1 MANPEIDLTAYA
13 LGDATPSEREAAAA
27 HLALSPEARDEFE
40 RLQYTLTAL
49 RGLGE
54 EEMPR
59 RIAFVSDP
67 VFEAPW
73 WKRFFASGP
82 RLGFAGAGLLAA
94 AITAHGFLMRPLPA
108 VVQAP
113 PQVLAQISQADIDQA
128 VAKAV
133 QAVEAHQQKQMT
145 VALSEIEKRHSME
158 TQMMAVGFRE
168 NLDLVRKQLNMVY
181 VSNARLTVGGTE

>member
-1 MANPEIDLTAYA
+1 MDNPPIDLTAYA
-13 LGDATPSEREAAAA
+13 LGDASPADSAAAA
-27 HLALSPEARDEFE
+27 SFLAQSSEAREEFE
-40 RLQYTLTAL
+40 RLQFTLTAL
-49 RGLGE
+49 HSLRD

-73 WKRFFASGP
+73 WHRLLGSGP
-82 RLGFAGAGLLAA
+82 RLGFAGASLLAA
-94 AITAHGFLMRPLPA
+94 AITAHGYLMRPLPVIAQAPAQIATLSQSDIDSA
-108 VVQAP
+108 VV
-113 PQVLAQISQADIDQA
+113 
-128 VAKAV
+128 KAV
-133 QAVEAHQQKQMT
+133 QSIEARQQKQMT
-145 VALSEIEKRHSME
+145 VALSEIEKRHSLE